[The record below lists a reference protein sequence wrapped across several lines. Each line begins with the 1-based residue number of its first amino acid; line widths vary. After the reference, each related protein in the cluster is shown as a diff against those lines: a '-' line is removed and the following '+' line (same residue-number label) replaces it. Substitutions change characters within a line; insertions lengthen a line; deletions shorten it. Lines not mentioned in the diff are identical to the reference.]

1 MKPMNLQPLTIA
13 TTFADLDFAFE
24 DKVITIDDVIS
35 QAKDTLRLFDAT
47 TVSSTPTVGQPT
59 VEDKPVIK
67 PLVMQQSNQS
77 TLLAPVSLIDEDFE
91 DEDENEADEL
101 KTQDVS
107 TQASYNDDDI
117 ELDDVDDD
125 DDESLVNDVREFAD
139 WLVLSYLPI
148 GLRNSLPKTDEL
160 PNKLN
165 LYLTELYVR
174 DIMRLQ
180 DQLGVESKLEFPQL
194 TIVDKLTNGELPDGY
209 EFDTYKFV
217 LKDIKPTMK
226 IHDVEY
232 QLIQTSFKDL
242 AAVATKTVANPEVK
256 HIVCTT
262 VNAQD
267 VLTSSE
273 LQCIIYLLQ

>member
-1 MKPMNLQPLTIA
+1 MMKPMNLQPLTIA

-35 QAKDTLRLFDAT
+35 QAKDTLRLFDTT
-47 TVSSTPTVGQPT
+47 TVSSTPTVEQPT
-59 VEDKPVIK
+59 VEEKPVIK
-67 PLVMQQSNQS
+67 PLVMQPSHQS

-91 DEDENEADEL
+91 DEDDEEEIG
-101 KTQDVS
+101 T
-107 TQASYNDDDI
+107 
-117 ELDDVDDD
+117 ELDESTESIDEE

-148 GLRNSLPKTDEL
+148 GLRNSLTKTDEL

-242 AAVATKTVANPEVK
+242 AAVATQTVANPEVK

-273 LQCIIYLLQ
+273 LQCIIYLLV

>member
-35 QAKDTLRLFDAT
+35 QAKDTLRLFDTT
-47 TVSSTPTVGQPT
+47 TVSSTPTVEQPT

-67 PLVMQQSNQS
+67 PLVMQPSHQS

-91 DEDENEADEL
+91 DEDDEEEIDTEFDEL
-101 KTQDVS
+101 TEL
-107 TQASYNDDDI
+107 TSYDEID
-117 ELDDVDDD
+117 EE

-194 TIVDKLTNGELPDGY
+194 TIVDQLTNGELPDGY

-242 AAVATKTVANPEVK
+242 AAVATQTVANPEVK

-273 LQCIIYLLQ
+273 LQCIIYLLV

>member
-1 MKPMNLQPLTIA
+1 MRPMNLQPLTIA

-35 QAKDTLRLFDAT
+35 QAKDTLRLFDTT
-47 TVSSTPTVGQPT
+47 TVSSTPTVEQPT
-59 VEDKPVIK
+59 VEEKPVIK
-67 PLVMQQSNQS
+67 PLVMQPSHQS

-91 DEDENEADEL
+91 DEDDEEEIGTELDEL
-101 KTQDVS
+101 TESID
-107 TQASYNDDDI
+107 
-117 ELDDVDDD
+117 EE

-139 WLVLSYLPI
+139 WFVLSYLPI

-242 AAVATKTVANPEVK
+242 AAVATQTVANPEVK

-273 LQCIIYLLQ
+273 LQCIIYLLV

>member
-1 MKPMNLQPLTIA
+1 MNLQPLTIA

-35 QAKDTLRLFDAT
+35 QAKDTLRLFDTT
-47 TVSSTPTVGQPT
+47 TVSSTPTVEQPT

-67 PLVMQQSNQS
+67 PLVMQPSHQS
-77 TLLAPVSLIDEDFE
+77 TLLAPVSLIDEDFD
-91 DEDENEADEL
+91 DEDDEEEIDTELDEL
-101 KTQDVS
+101 TESID
-107 TQASYNDDDI
+107 
-117 ELDDVDDD
+117 EE

-242 AAVATKTVANPEVK
+242 AAVATQTVANPEVK

-273 LQCIIYLLQ
+273 LQCIIYLLV

>member
-1 MKPMNLQPLTIA
+1 MRPMNLQPLTIA

-35 QAKDTLRLFDAT
+35 QAKDTLRLFDTT
-47 TVSSTPTVGQPT
+47 TVSSTPTVEQPT
-59 VEDKPVIK
+59 VEEKPVIK
-67 PLVMQQSNQS
+67 PLVMQPSHQS

-91 DEDENEADEL
+91 DEDDEEETDNELDEL
-101 KTQDVS
+101 TESID
-107 TQASYNDDDI
+107 
-117 ELDDVDDD
+117 EE

-273 LQCIIYLLQ
+273 LQCIIYLLT

>member
-1 MKPMNLQPLTIA
+1 MRPMNLQPLTIA

-35 QAKDTLRLFDAT
+35 QAKDTLRLFDTT
-47 TVSSTPTVGQPT
+47 TVSSTPTVEQPT

-67 PLVMQQSNQS
+67 PLVMQPSNQS

-91 DEDENEADEL
+91 DEDEDVEEETEASIETTMYDESDE
-101 KTQDVS
+101 DV
-107 TQASYNDDDI
+107 
-117 ELDDVDDD
+117 E

-194 TIVDKLTNGELPDGY
+194 TIVDQLTNGELPDGY

-273 LQCIIYLLQ
+273 LQCIIYVLQ

>member
-35 QAKDTLRLFDAT
+35 QAKDTLRLFDTT
-47 TVSSTPTVGQPT
+47 TVTSTPTVAQPT

-67 PLVMQQSNQS
+67 PLVMQPSTQS

-91 DEDENEADEL
+91 DEDDEEEIDTELDEL
-101 KTQDVS
+101 TESID
-107 TQASYNDDDI
+107 
-117 ELDDVDDD
+117 EE

-242 AAVATKTVANPEVK
+242 AAVATQTVANPEVK

-273 LQCIIYLLQ
+273 LQCIIYVLQ

>member
-24 DKVITIDDVIS
+24 DKVVTIDDVIS
-35 QAKDTLRLFDAT
+35 QAKDTLRLFDTT
-47 TVSSTPTVGQPT
+47 TVSNPPAVEQPT

-67 PLVMQQSNQS
+67 PLVMKPSNQS

-91 DEDENEADEL
+91 DEDDEEE
-101 KTQDVS
+101 T
-107 TQASYNDDDI
+107 DI
-117 ELDDVDDD
+117 ELDESTESIDEEDVE

>member
-1 MKPMNLQPLTIA
+1 MRPMNLQPLTIA
-13 TTFADLDFAFE
+13 TTFADLDFAFD

-67 PLVMQQSNQS
+67 PLVMQPSHQS

-91 DEDENEADEL
+91 DDDDEEEIDTELDEL
-101 KTQDVS
+101 TES
-107 TQASYNDDDI
+107 TSYDEID
-117 ELDDVDDD
+117 ED

-242 AAVATKTVANPEVK
+242 AAVATQTVANPEVK

-273 LQCIIYLLQ
+273 LQCIIYLLV

>member
-1 MKPMNLQPLTIA
+1 MKPMNLQPLTIT

-35 QAKDTLRLFDAT
+35 QAKDTLRLFDTT
-47 TVSSTPTVGQPT
+47 TVSSTPTVEQPT
-59 VEDKPVIK
+59 VEEKPVIK
-67 PLVMQQSNQS
+67 PLVMQPSNQS

-91 DEDENEADEL
+91 DEDDEEETDNEFDE
-101 KTQDVS
+101 S
-107 TQASYNDDDI
+107 TESID
-117 ELDDVDDD
+117 EE

-194 TIVDKLTNGELPDGY
+194 TIVDQLTNGELPDGY

>member
-35 QAKDTLRLFDAT
+35 QAKDTLRLFDTT
-47 TVSSTPTVGQPT
+47 TVSSTPTVEQPT
-59 VEDKPVIK
+59 VEEKPVIK
-67 PLVMQQSNQS
+67 PLVMQPSHQS
-77 TLLAPVSLIDEDFE
+77 TLLAPVSLIDEDF
-91 DEDENEADEL
+91 DDENDEEEID
-101 KTQDVS
+101 T
-107 TQASYNDDDI
+107 
-117 ELDDVDDD
+117 ELDESTESTSYDEIDEE

-194 TIVDKLTNGELPDGY
+194 TIVDQLTNGELPDGY

-217 LKDIKPTMK
+217 LKNIKPTMK

-273 LQCIIYLLQ
+273 LQCIIYILQ

>member
-1 MKPMNLQPLTIA
+1 MMKPMNLQPLTIA

-35 QAKDTLRLFDAT
+35 QAKDTLRLFDSTA
-47 TVSSTPTVGQPT
+47 VSSTPTVEQPT
-59 VEDKPVIK
+59 GEDKPVIK
-67 PLVMQQSNQS
+67 PLVMQPSHQS
-77 TLLAPVSLIDEDFE
+77 TLLAPVSLIDEDLD
-91 DEDENEADEL
+91 DEDDEEEIDTELDEL
-101 KTQDVS
+101 TESID
-107 TQASYNDDDI
+107 
-117 ELDDVDDD
+117 EE

-273 LQCIIYLLQ
+273 LQCIIYLLV

>member
-1 MKPMNLQPLTIA
+1 MMKPMNLQPLTIA
-13 TTFADLDFAFE
+13 TTFADLDFAFD

-47 TVSSTPTVGQPT
+47 TVSSTPTVEQST

-67 PLVMQQSNQS
+67 PLVMQPSTQS

-91 DEDENEADEL
+91 DEDDEEE
-101 KTQDVS
+101 TD
-107 TQASYNDDDI
+107 N
-117 ELDDVDDD
+117 ELDESTESTSYDEIDEE

-180 DQLGVESKLEFPQL
+180 DQLGVQSKLEFPQL

>member
-35 QAKDTLRLFDAT
+35 QAKDTLRLFDTT
-47 TVSSTPTVGQPT
+47 TVSSTPTVEQPT
-59 VEDKPVIK
+59 VEEKPVIK
-67 PLVMQQSNQS
+67 PLVMQPSHQS

-91 DEDENEADEL
+91 DEDDEEEEIG
-101 KTQDVS
+101 T
-107 TQASYNDDDI
+107 
-117 ELDDVDDD
+117 ELDESTESIDEE

-242 AAVATKTVANPEVK
+242 AAVATQTVANPEVK

-273 LQCIIYLLQ
+273 LQCIIYLLV

>member
-1 MKPMNLQPLTIA
+1 MRPMNLQPLTIA

-24 DKVITIDDVIS
+24 DKVVTIDDVIS
-35 QAKDTLRLFDAT
+35 QAKDTLRLFDTT
-47 TVSSTPTVGQPT
+47 TVSSTPTVEQPT

-67 PLVMQQSNQS
+67 PLVMQPSHQS
-77 TLLAPVSLIDEDFE
+77 TLLAPVSLIDEDLE
-91 DEDENEADEL
+91 DEDDEEEIDTELDEL
-101 KTQDVS
+101 TESID
-107 TQASYNDDDI
+107 
-117 ELDDVDDD
+117 EE

-273 LQCIIYLLQ
+273 LQCIIYLLV

>member
-1 MKPMNLQPLTIA
+1 MMKPMNLQPLTIA

-35 QAKDTLRLFDAT
+35 QAKDTLRLFDTT
-47 TVSSTPTVGQPT
+47 TVSSTPAVAQPT

-67 PLVMQQSNQS
+67 PLVMQPSTQS

-91 DEDENEADEL
+91 DEDDEEETNNEFDE
-101 KTQDVS
+101 S
-107 TQASYNDDDI
+107 TESTSYDEID
-117 ELDDVDDD
+117 EE

-148 GLRNSLPKTDEL
+148 GLRNSLPKADEL

-194 TIVDKLTNGELPDGY
+194 TIVDQLTNGELPDGY

-217 LKDIKPTMK
+217 LKDIKPTMR

-273 LQCIIYLLQ
+273 LQCIIYLLI

>member
-1 MKPMNLQPLTIA
+1 MRPMNLQPLTIA
-13 TTFADLDFAFE
+13 TTFADLDFAFD

-35 QAKDTLRLFDAT
+35 QAKDALRLFDTT
-47 TVSSTPTVGQPT
+47 TVSSTPTVEQPT

-67 PLVMQQSNQS
+67 PLVMQPSNQS

-91 DEDENEADEL
+91 DEDEDVEEETEASIETTMYDESDE
-101 KTQDVS
+101 DV
-107 TQASYNDDDI
+107 
-117 ELDDVDDD
+117 E

-194 TIVDKLTNGELPDGY
+194 TIVDQLTNGELPDGY

>member
-1 MKPMNLQPLTIA
+1 MMKPMNLQPLTIA

-35 QAKDTLRLFDAT
+35 QAKDTLRLFDTT
-47 TVSSTPTVGQPT
+47 TVSSTPAVAQPT

-67 PLVMQQSNQS
+67 PLVMQPSTKS

-91 DEDENEADEL
+91 DEDDEEETNNEFDE
-101 KTQDVS
+101 S
-107 TQASYNDDDI
+107 TESTSYDEID
-117 ELDDVDDD
+117 EE

-148 GLRNSLPKTDEL
+148 GLRNSLPKADEL

-194 TIVDKLTNGELPDGY
+194 TIVDQLTNGELPDGY

-242 AAVATKTVANPEVK
+242 AAVATQTVANPEVK

>member
-1 MKPMNLQPLTIA
+1 MRPMNLQPLTIA

-47 TVSSTPTVGQPT
+47 TVSSTPTVAQPT

-67 PLVMQQSNQS
+67 PLVMQPSTQS

-91 DEDENEADEL
+91 DEDDKETDN
-101 KTQDVS
+101 
-107 TQASYNDDDI
+107 
-117 ELDDVDDD
+117 ELDESTESTSYDEIDEE

-242 AAVATKTVANPEVK
+242 AAVATQTVANPEVK

-273 LQCIIYLLQ
+273 LQCIIYLLV

>member
-35 QAKDTLRLFDAT
+35 QAKDTLRLFDTT
-47 TVSSTPTVGQPT
+47 TVSSTPTVEQAT

-67 PLVMQQSNQS
+67 PLVMQPSNQS

-91 DEDENEADEL
+91 DGDEDVEEETEASIETTMYDESDE
-101 KTQDVS
+101 DV
-107 TQASYNDDDI
+107 
-117 ELDDVDDD
+117 E

-160 PNKLN
+160 PNRLN

-194 TIVDKLTNGELPDGY
+194 TIVDQLTNGELPDGY

-242 AAVATKTVANPEVK
+242 AAVATKTVVNPEVK

>member
-1 MKPMNLQPLTIA
+1 MRPMNLQPLTIV

-47 TVSSTPTVGQPT
+47 TVSSTPAVAQPT

-67 PLVMQQSNQS
+67 PLVMQPSTQS
-77 TLLAPVSLIDEDFE
+77 TLLAPASLIDEDFE
-91 DEDENEADEL
+91 DEDDEEEIG
-101 KTQDVS
+101 T
-107 TQASYNDDDI
+107 
-117 ELDDVDDD
+117 ELDESTESIDEE

-148 GLRNSLPKTDEL
+148 GLRNSLPKPDEL

-242 AAVATKTVANPEVK
+242 AAVATQTVANPEVK

-273 LQCIIYLLQ
+273 LQCIIYLLV

>member
-1 MKPMNLQPLTIA
+1 MMKPMNLQPLTIA

-35 QAKDTLRLFDAT
+35 QAKDTLRLFDTT
-47 TVSSTPTVGQPT
+47 TVSSTPTVEQPT
-59 VEDKPVIK
+59 VEDKLVIK
-67 PLVMQQSNQS
+67 PLVMQPSTQS

-91 DEDENEADEL
+91 DEDDEETNNEFDE
-101 KTQDVS
+101 S
-107 TQASYNDDDI
+107 TESTSYDEIDD
-117 ELDDVDDD
+117 E

-194 TIVDKLTNGELPDGY
+194 TIVDQLTNGELPDGY

-242 AAVATKTVANPEVK
+242 AAVATKTIANPEVK

-273 LQCIIYLLQ
+273 LQCIIYLLI

>member
-1 MKPMNLQPLTIA
+1 MMKPMNLQPLTIA

-35 QAKDTLRLFDAT
+35 QAKDTLRLFDTT
-47 TVSSTPTVGQPT
+47 TVSSTPAVAQPT

-67 PLVMQQSNQS
+67 PLVMQPSTQS

-91 DEDENEADEL
+91 DEDDEEETNNEFDE
-101 KTQDVS
+101 S
-107 TQASYNDDDI
+107 TESTSYDEID
-117 ELDDVDDD
+117 EE

-242 AAVATKTVANPEVK
+242 AAVATQTVANPEVK

-273 LQCIIYLLQ
+273 LQCIIYLLI

>member
-1 MKPMNLQPLTIA
+1 MMKPMNLQPLTIA
-13 TTFADLDFAFE
+13 TTFTDLDFAFE
-24 DKVITIDDVIS
+24 DKVVTIDDVIS
-35 QAKDTLRLFDAT
+35 QAKDTLRLFDTT
-47 TVSSTPTVGQPT
+47 TVSSTPTVEQPT

-67 PLVMQQSNQS
+67 PLVMQPSNQS

-91 DEDENEADEL
+91 DEDDEEETNNEFDE
-101 KTQDVS
+101 S
-107 TQASYNDDDI
+107 TESID
-117 ELDDVDDD
+117 EE

-273 LQCIIYLLQ
+273 LQCIIYILS

>member
-1 MKPMNLQPLTIA
+1 MRPMNLQPLTIA

-35 QAKDTLRLFDAT
+35 QAKDTLRLFDTT
-47 TVSSTPTVGQPT
+47 TVSSTPTVEQPT

-67 PLVMQQSNQS
+67 PLVMQPSHQS
-77 TLLAPVSLIDEDFE
+77 TLLAPVSLIDENFD
-91 DEDENEADEL
+91 DEDDEEEIDTELDEL
-101 KTQDVS
+101 TESID
-107 TQASYNDDDI
+107 
-117 ELDDVDDD
+117 EE

-242 AAVATKTVANPEVK
+242 AAVATQTVANPEVK

-273 LQCIIYLLQ
+273 LQCIIYLLV

>member
-1 MKPMNLQPLTIA
+1 MMKPMNLQPLTIA

-35 QAKDTLRLFDAT
+35 QAKDTLRLFDTT
-47 TVSSTPTVGQPT
+47 TVTSTPTVAQPT

-67 PLVMQQSNQS
+67 PLVMQPSTQS

-91 DEDENEADEL
+91 DEDDEEEIDTELDEL
-101 KTQDVS
+101 TESID
-107 TQASYNDDDI
+107 
-117 ELDDVDDD
+117 EE

-242 AAVATKTVANPEVK
+242 AAVATQTVANPEVK

-273 LQCIIYLLQ
+273 LQCIIYVLQ

>member
-1 MKPMNLQPLTIA
+1 MMKPMNLQPLTIA

-35 QAKDTLRLFDAT
+35 QAKDTLRLFDTT
-47 TVSSTPTVGQPT
+47 TVSSTPTVEQPT

-67 PLVMQQSNQS
+67 PLVMQPSNQS
-77 TLLAPVSLIDEDFE
+77 TLLAPVSLIDEDFD
-91 DEDENEADEL
+91 DEDGEEEIDTELDEL
-101 KTQDVS
+101 TES
-107 TQASYNDDDI
+107 TSYDEIDD
-117 ELDDVDDD
+117 E

-148 GLRNSLPKTDEL
+148 GLRNSLPKADEL

-194 TIVDKLTNGELPDGY
+194 TIVDQLTNGELPDGY

-242 AAVATKTVANPEVK
+242 AAVATKTIANPEVK

-273 LQCIIYLLQ
+273 LQCIIYLLI

>member
-1 MKPMNLQPLTIA
+1 MMKPMNLQPLTIA

-35 QAKDTLRLFDAT
+35 QAKDTLRLFDTT
-47 TVSSTPTVGQPT
+47 TVSSTQTVEQPT

-67 PLVMQQSNQS
+67 PLVMQPSTQS

-91 DEDENEADEL
+91 DEDDEEE
-101 KTQDVS
+101 TD
-107 TQASYNDDDI
+107 N
-117 ELDDVDDD
+117 ELDESTESIDEE

-194 TIVDKLTNGELPDGY
+194 TIIDKLTNGELPDGY

-242 AAVATKTVANPEVK
+242 AAVATQTVANPEVK

-273 LQCIIYLLQ
+273 LQCIIYVLS

>member
-1 MKPMNLQPLTIA
+1 MMKPMNLQPLTIA

-47 TVSSTPTVGQPT
+47 TVSSTPTVEQPT
-59 VEDKPVIK
+59 VEDKSVIK
-67 PLVMQQSNQS
+67 PLVMQPSNQS
-77 TLLAPVSLIDEDFE
+77 TLLAPVSLIDEDFD
-91 DEDENEADEL
+91 DEDGEDGEEEIDTELDEL
-101 KTQDVS
+101 TESID
-107 TQASYNDDDI
+107 
-117 ELDDVDDD
+117 EE

-194 TIVDKLTNGELPDGY
+194 TIVDQLTNGELPDGY

-242 AAVATKTVANPEVK
+242 AAVATQTVANPEVK

-273 LQCIIYLLQ
+273 LQCIIYLLV

>member
-1 MKPMNLQPLTIA
+1 MMKPMNLQPLTIA

-24 DKVITIDDVIS
+24 DTVITIDDVIS

-47 TVSSTPTVGQPT
+47 TVTSTPTVAQPT
-59 VEDKPVIK
+59 VEDTPAIK
-67 PLVMQQSNQS
+67 PIVMKSTNQA
-77 TLLAPVSLIDEDFE
+77 TLLAPVSLIDEDFDNE
-91 DEDENEADEL
+91 DEDVEEETEASIEPSTYDESDE
-101 KTQDVS
+101 DV
-107 TQASYNDDDI
+107 
-117 ELDDVDDD
+117 E

-148 GLRNSLPKTDEL
+148 GLRNSLPKADEL

-194 TIVDKLTNGELPDGY
+194 TIVDQLTNGELPDGY

-217 LKDIKPTMK
+217 LKNIKPTMK

-273 LQCIIYLLQ
+273 LQCIIYILQ

>member
-1 MKPMNLQPLTIA
+1 MRPMNLQPLTIA

-35 QAKDTLRLFDAT
+35 QAKDTLRLFDTT
-47 TVSSTPTVGQPT
+47 TVSSTPTVEQPT
-59 VEDKPVIK
+59 VEEKPVIK
-67 PLVMQQSNQS
+67 PLVMQPSHQS

-91 DEDENEADEL
+91 DEDDEEEIGTEL
-101 KTQDVS
+101 GES
-107 TQASYNDDDI
+107 TESID
-117 ELDDVDDD
+117 EE

-242 AAVATKTVANPEVK
+242 AAVATQTVANPEVK

-273 LQCIIYLLQ
+273 LQCIIYLLV

>member
-35 QAKDTLRLFDAT
+35 QAKDTLRLFDTT
-47 TVSSTPTVGQPT
+47 TVSGTPTVEQPT
-59 VEDKPVIK
+59 VEEKPVIK
-67 PLVMQQSNQS
+67 PLVMQPSHQS

-91 DEDENEADEL
+91 DEDEDVEEETEASIETTMYDESDE
-101 KTQDVS
+101 DV
-107 TQASYNDDDI
+107 
-117 ELDDVDDD
+117 E

-273 LQCIIYLLQ
+273 LQCIIYVLS

>member
-1 MKPMNLQPLTIA
+1 MMKPMNLQPLTIA

-35 QAKDTLRLFDAT
+35 QAKDTLRLFDTT
-47 TVSSTPTVGQPT
+47 TVSSTPTVEQPT

-67 PLVMQQSNQS
+67 PLVMQPSHQS

-91 DEDENEADEL
+91 DEDDEEEIDTELDEL
-101 KTQDVS
+101 TESID
-107 TQASYNDDDI
+107 
-117 ELDDVDDD
+117 EE

-242 AAVATKTVANPEVK
+242 AAVATQTVANPEVK

>member
-1 MKPMNLQPLTIA
+1 MNLQPLTIA
-13 TTFADLDFAFE
+13 TTFADLDFAFD
-24 DKVITIDDVIS
+24 DKVITINDVIS

-47 TVSSTPTVGQPT
+47 TVSSAPTVEQPT

-67 PLVMQQSNQS
+67 PLVMQPSNQS

-91 DEDENEADEL
+91 DEDDEEE
-101 KTQDVS
+101 TD
-107 TQASYNDDDI
+107 N
-117 ELDDVDDD
+117 ELDESTESIDEE

-242 AAVATKTVANPEVK
+242 AAVATKTVVNPEVK

-262 VNAQD
+262 VNAED

-273 LQCIIYLLQ
+273 LQCIIYLLT

>member
-1 MKPMNLQPLTIA
+1 MRPMNLQPLTIA

-24 DKVITIDDVIS
+24 DTVITIDDVIS
-35 QAKDTLRLFDAT
+35 QAKDTLRLFDTT
-47 TVSSTPTVGQPT
+47 TVSNTPAVEQPT

-67 PLVMQQSNQS
+67 PLVMQPSNQS

-91 DEDENEADEL
+91 DEDDEEENVNETDES
-101 KTQDVS
+101 TETTSYDEDV
-107 TQASYNDDDI
+107 
-117 ELDDVDDD
+117 E

-160 PNKLN
+160 PSKLN

-194 TIVDKLTNGELPDGY
+194 TIVDQLTSGELPDGY

-242 AAVATKTVANPEVK
+242 AAVATQTVANPEVK

-273 LQCIIYLLQ
+273 LQCIIYVLS

>member
-1 MKPMNLQPLTIA
+1 MRPMNLQPLTIA

-35 QAKDTLRLFDAT
+35 QAKDTLRLFDTT
-47 TVSSTPTVGQPT
+47 TVSSTPTVEQPT
-59 VEDKPVIK
+59 VEEKPVIK
-67 PLVMQQSNQS
+67 PLVMQPSHQS

-91 DEDENEADEL
+91 DEDDEEE
-101 KTQDVS
+101 TD
-107 TQASYNDDDI
+107 N
-117 ELDDVDDD
+117 ELDESTESIDEE

-242 AAVATKTVANPEVK
+242 AAVATQTVANPEVK

-273 LQCIIYLLQ
+273 LQCIIYLLV

>member
-1 MKPMNLQPLTIA
+1 MMKPMNLQPLTIA

-47 TVSSTPTVGQPT
+47 TVSSTPSVAQST

-67 PLVMQQSNQS
+67 PLVMQPSNQS
-77 TLLAPVSLIDEDFE
+77 TLLAPVSLINEDFE
-91 DEDENEADEL
+91 DEDEDVEEETEASIETTMYDESDE
-101 KTQDVS
+101 DV
-107 TQASYNDDDI
+107 
-117 ELDDVDDD
+117 E

-217 LKDIKPTMK
+217 LKDIKPTMR

-273 LQCIIYLLQ
+273 LQCIIYLLI

>member
-1 MKPMNLQPLTIA
+1 MMKPMNLQPLTIA

-24 DKVITIDDVIS
+24 DKVVTIDDVIS

-47 TVSSTPTVGQPT
+47 TVSSTPTVEQPT
-59 VEDKPVIK
+59 VEDKSVIK
-67 PLVMQQSNQS
+67 PLVMQPSHQS

-91 DEDENEADEL
+91 DEDDEEEIDTELDEL
-101 KTQDVS
+101 TESID
-107 TQASYNDDDI
+107 
-117 ELDDVDDD
+117 EE

-194 TIVDKLTNGELPDGY
+194 IIVDKLTNGELPDGY

-273 LQCIIYLLQ
+273 LQCIIYLLT

>member
-1 MKPMNLQPLTIA
+1 MMKPMNLQPLTIA

-35 QAKDTLRLFDAT
+35 QAKDTLRLFDTT
-47 TVSSTPTVGQPT
+47 TVSSTPAVAQPT

-67 PLVMQQSNQS
+67 PLVMQPSNQS

-91 DEDENEADEL
+91 DADE
-101 KTQDVS
+101 DVEEEIEASIEPS
-107 TQASYNDDDI
+107 TYDESD
-117 ELDDVDDD
+117 EDVE

-148 GLRNSLPKTDEL
+148 GLRNSLPKADEL

-194 TIVDKLTNGELPDGY
+194 TIVDQLTNGELPDGY

-273 LQCIIYLLQ
+273 LQCIIYLLV

>member
-1 MKPMNLQPLTIA
+1 MMKPMNLQPLTIA

-35 QAKDTLRLFDAT
+35 QAKDTLRLFDTT
-47 TVSSTPTVGQPT
+47 TVSSTPTVEQPT

-67 PLVMQQSNQS
+67 PLVMQPSNQS
-77 TLLAPVSLIDEDFE
+77 TLLAPVSLIDEDFD
-91 DEDENEADEL
+91 DEDGEEEIDTELDEL
-101 KTQDVS
+101 TESID
-107 TQASYNDDDI
+107 
-117 ELDDVDDD
+117 EE

-242 AAVATKTVANPEVK
+242 AAVATQTVANPEVK

-273 LQCIIYLLQ
+273 LQCIIYVLS